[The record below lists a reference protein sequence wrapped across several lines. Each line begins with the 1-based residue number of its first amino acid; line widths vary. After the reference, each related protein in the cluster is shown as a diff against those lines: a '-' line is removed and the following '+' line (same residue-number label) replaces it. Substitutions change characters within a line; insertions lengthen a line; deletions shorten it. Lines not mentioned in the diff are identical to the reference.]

1 MPMDC
6 TCHEVDMSEPL
17 KCGPCN
23 RCKRRADQM
32 QHQGKWAKEGQVEYA
47 KASSSGPSDT
57 RPPSG
62 ETSTAPSAHRRP
74 QWMAVMSSQEMAR
87 LQCEDPDI
95 RPLYIMKRDG
105 EIITHEEAQ
114 SGSPE
119 THHYYLIANDLV
131 FHDDLLWRRRRL
143 PSDEFEDQ
151 IVAPAALH
159 KKIIRWNHDSLT
171 SGHMGLRRPRLRWLV
186 RFTGFA

>member
-6 TCHEVDMSEPL
+6 TCDEVDMSEPL

-32 QHQGKWAKEGQVEYA
+32 QHQGKGANEGQVEYA
-47 KASSSGPSDT
+47 KASSLGPSDT

-62 ETSTAPSAHRRP
+62 ETSTAPSTHRRP

-95 RPLYIMKRDG
+95 RPLYIIKRDG

-119 THHYYLIANDLV
+119 TRHYYFIANDLV
-131 FHDDLLWRRRRL
+131 FHDDLLWRRCRL

-159 KKIIRWNHDSLT
+159 KKIIGTMTRSHPVTWV
-171 SGHMGLRRPRLRWLV
+171 LRRPRLRWLV